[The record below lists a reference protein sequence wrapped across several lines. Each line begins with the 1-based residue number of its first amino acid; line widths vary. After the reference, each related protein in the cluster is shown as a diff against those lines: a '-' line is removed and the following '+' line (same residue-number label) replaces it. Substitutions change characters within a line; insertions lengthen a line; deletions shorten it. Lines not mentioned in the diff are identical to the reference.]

1 MIHSVSAN
9 NDGFRR
15 VEFTPGLNVVLAD
28 RHREA
33 TAKDTRNGVGKT
45 LLIEIIHYCLGGS
58 QLATRRVTNK
68 LSNWTFTLD
77 LTLRGRR
84 LTVSRSVSKP
94 KDVVL
99 LGDTADWS
107 ELPVQSSLFGP
118 VSLTV
123 DQWTHLLGTH
133 LFDLPDEPR
142 DEMARPSFRKLISY
156 LIRRQDA
163 YQSPERAVAR
173 QPAADRDL
181 QVSHL
186 LGMNWE
192 FASRWQALRQKE
204 SLLRSLKAA
213 LKEGLLEAGMSANVG
228 ELEARRVRLEEDVST
243 SAAALHTFQVHP
255 QYETLQREADEL
267 TQQLHDLTN
276 QNYNANML
284 LSRYRESVEEEAP
297 PPDLSL
303 ERMYEDAGVLFS
315 ESVRQTLEDARTF
328 HREVVSNRR
337 RFLADAIDRL
347 GREVAERGERIR
359 QLTEERS
366 TVLRV
371 LVSHG
376 ALSEFTALQ
385 ERHVALREKLERIK
399 TQTETVKRSAQV
411 QQEIREERTSLLR
424 LMQADY
430 DERRPS
436 REAAI
441 RWFNEN
447 SQALYESP
455 GNLIVNV
462 GTNGYQ
468 YRAEIPRGESEGINR
483 MQVFCF
489 DLMVLRLQKRL
500 GRAMD
505 FLIHDSA
512 LYDPVDGRQRAKALE
527 QADRI
532 TKEIGGQYICAMNSD
547 MVPEGEFSPDF
558 DYRQFVRLR
567 LSDEAP
573 EGRLLGLH
581 F

>member
-28 RHREA
+28 RHKEA

-45 LLIEIIHYCLGGS
+45 LLIEIIHYCLGSS
-58 QLATRRVTNK
+58 QLATRRVTNR

-94 KDVVL
+94 KNVVL

-107 ELPVQSSLFGP
+107 ELPEQSSLFGP

-123 DQWTHLLGTH
+123 AQWTHLLGTY

-142 DEMARPSFRKLISY
+142 DEIARPSFRKLISY

-163 YQSPERAVAR
+163 YQAPERAVAQ
-173 QPAADRDL
+173 QPAAERDL

-192 FASRWQALRQKE
+192 FASRWQALRKKE
-204 SLLRSLKAA
+204 RLLRSLKAA

-243 SAAALHTFQVHP
+243 SAAALKTFQVHP
-255 QYETLQREADEL
+255 QYETLQSEADEL
-267 TQQLHDLTN
+267 TRQIHDLTN

-284 LSRYRESVEEEAP
+284 LSRYRESVEEEEP

-303 ERMYEDAGVLFS
+303 ERMYEDAGVVFS
-315 ESVRQTLEDARTF
+315 ESVRRTLEDARTF

-347 GREVAERGERIR
+347 GREVADRGERIR

-366 TVLRV
+366 TVLRI

-385 ERHVALREKLERIK
+385 ERHLALREKLERIK

-455 GNLIVNV
+455 GDLIVNV

-468 YRAEIPRGESEGINR
+468 YRAEIPRGESEGITR

-532 TKEIGGQYICAMNSD
+532 TREIGGQYICAMNSD
-547 MVPEGEFSPDF
+547 MVPEGEFSPGF
-558 DYRQFVRLR
+558 DYGQFVRLR